1 MPNYW
6 EDIQKTFTGDFNNDP
21 SNALG
26 CVKQLYL
33 LKKSNRQMKTL
44 LSIGGWA
51 YSPSFSNAVATP
63 EKRAKF
69 ASSAVQFV
77 QDCGFDGLDIDWE
90 YPDSKDAL
98 NLVSLLQAVR
108 STLDTYSSKQNLNYH
123 FLLSIASPAGPDH
136 YNKLQLKEMDQFLDQ
151 WNLMAYD
158 YAGSFLSF
166 TGHQANL
173 YPSQSNSRATPF
185 STDKAIHDY
194 IAAGVNA
201 SKIQIGMPIY
211 GHTFNSTAGLGESFD
226 VISSS
231 AIGSWD
237 KGIWDYKVL
246 PKANAIVQYDSQ
258 TGATYSYDSVTRQL
272 ISYDTVD
279 VVMQKAKYIKNHGLG
294 GGFFWEASADKK
306 GEESLIESL
315 TKQLGRLDQSLN
327 LLNYP
332 LSKYPNIKAN
342 MSSVLSFSS
351 NSSTFNRKN

>member
-6 EDIQKTFTGDFNNDP
+6 EDIQKTFTGDSNNDP
-21 SNALG
+21 RNALG

-51 YSPSFSNAVATP
+51 YSQSFSSAVATP
-63 EKRAKF
+63 EGRAKF
-69 ASSAVQFV
+69 ASSALQFV

-90 YPDSKDAL
+90 YPDSEDAI

-108 STLDTYSSKQNLNYH
+108 HTLDTYSSEQNLNYH

-136 YNKLQLKEMDQFLDQ
+136 YNKLQLQKMDQLLDQ

-158 YAGSFLSF
+158 YAGSFSSF

-173 YPSQSNSRATPF
+173 YPSQSDPRATPF
-185 STDKAIHDY
+185 STDKAIQDY

-211 GHTFNSTAGLGESFD
+211 GHTFNSTAGLGKSFD
-226 VISSS
+226 VSSSS

-237 KGIWDYKVL
+237 HGIWDYKVL
-246 PKANAIVQYDSQ
+246 PKTNAIVKYDNQ
-258 TGATYSYDSVTRQL
+258 TGATYSYDNVTRQL

-279 VVMQKAKYIKNHGLG
+279 AVKKKAEYIRNSGLG

-306 GEESLIESL
+306 GNESLIESL
-315 TKQLGRLDQSLN
+315 TKQLGKLDQSPN

-342 MSSVLSFSS
+342 MS
-351 NSSTFNRKN
+351 

>member
-6 EDIQKTFTGDFNNDP
+6 EDIQKSFAGDSNNDP

-51 YSPSFSNAVATP
+51 YSSSFSTAVATP
-63 EKRAKF
+63 ERRAKF
-69 ASSAVQFV
+69 ASSAVKFV

-98 NLVSLLQAVR
+98 NLVLLLQAVR
-108 STLDTYSSKQNLNYH
+108 SNLDKYSLEQNLNYH

-136 YNKLQLKEMDQFLDQ
+136 YNKLQLQKMDQLLDQ

-158 YAGSFLSF
+158 YAGSFSLVA
-166 TGHQANL
+166 GHQANL

-201 SKIQIGMPIY
+201 SNIQIGMPIF
-211 GHTFNSTAGLGESFD
+211 GHTFNSTAGLGKSFD
-226 VISSS
+226 VNSSS
-231 AIGSWD
+231 AVGSWD
-237 KGIWDYKVL
+237 NGIWDYKEL
-246 PKANAIVQYDSQ
+246 PKVNAIVQYDDQ
-258 TGATYSYDSVTRQL
+258 TGATYSYDNVTRQL

-279 VVMQKAKYIKNHGLG
+279 VVKQKANYIINHGLG

-315 TKQLGRLDQSLN
+315 TKQLGKLDQSPN

-342 MSSVLSFSS
+342 MS
-351 NSSTFNRKN
+351 